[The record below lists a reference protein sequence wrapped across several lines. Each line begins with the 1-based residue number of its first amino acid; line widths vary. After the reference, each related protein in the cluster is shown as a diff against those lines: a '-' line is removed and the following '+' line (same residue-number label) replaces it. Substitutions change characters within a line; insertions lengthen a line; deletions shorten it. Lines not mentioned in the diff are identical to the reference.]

1 MPDKSKDLILR
12 QYEEKINQHLIE
24 VIQAD
29 PMNAPIAVMRAELA
43 KLMMRYVAK
52 VSEEMEE
59 SFKQIEK
66 NIDRILEK

>member
-12 QYEEKINQHLIE
+12 QYEEKINQQLLE

-43 KLMMRYVAK
+43 KLMMRYIVE
-52 VSEEMEE
+52 VTENLEE
-59 SFKQIEK
+59 SFKKLEK
-66 NIDRILEK
+66 NIDRMLE